1 MKNSSRIT
9 FKNFFSYE
17 KSFFKKKKKISE
29 KYNNI
34 IKTINDNLDTSK
46 NTFHV
51 LSKKFK
57 LNFNLKEL
65 KKFKK
70 FKSIAII
77 GMGGSIL
84 GSEAIFSFLKYKIN
98 KEIFF
103 FNNLDDENLFSI
115 KKKNLN
121 SILFII
127 ISKSGTTI
135 ETLTNVFL
143 LKILKQNSR
152 NIIIISEKKNNFLYK
167 TSKKMNLYFI
177 EHKHYIGGRYSV
189 LSEVGLVPA
198 FMMGINI
205 IKLRENIINALKKKN
220 TIFLKNSS
228 IYISYLLQNKKFKN
242 MIFLNYAPQL
252 ENFLFWLQQMVAESL
267 GKDGKGFLPVVSPA
281 PKDHHS
287 LLQLYLDGPKDK
299 FFYIF
304 SVEKNKNLKVQ
315 SRIEDP
321 KLNFLKNKNLNKIK
335 SSQKDAFIKA
345 IKSKKIPFR
354 EFKIHH
360 INEQTLGKL
369 FSYFMLETA
378 IIGKLGNINPFN
390 QPAVEEVKINTKRN
404 LS

>member
-115 KKKNLN
+115 KKK
-121 SILFII
+121 I
-127 ISKSGTTI
+127 
-135 ETLTNVFL
+135 
-143 LKILKQNSR
+143 
-152 NIIIISEKKNNFLYK
+152 
-167 TSKKMNLYFI
+167 
-177 EHKHYIGGRYSV
+177 
-189 LSEVGLVPA
+189 
-198 FMMGINI
+198 
-205 IKLRENIINALKKKN
+205 
-220 TIFLKNSS
+220 
-228 IYISYLLQNKKFKN
+228 
-242 MIFLNYAPQL
+242 
-252 ENFLFWLQQMVAESL
+252 
-267 GKDGKGFLPVVSPA
+267 
-281 PKDHHS
+281 
-287 LLQLYLDGPKDK
+287 
-299 FFYIF
+299 
-304 SVEKNKNLKVQ
+304 
-315 SRIEDP
+315 
-321 KLNFLKNKNLNKIK
+321 
-335 SSQKDAFIKA
+335 
-345 IKSKKIPFR
+345 
-354 EFKIHH
+354 
-360 INEQTLGKL
+360 
-369 FSYFMLETA
+369 
-378 IIGKLGNINPFN
+378 
-390 QPAVEEVKINTKRN
+390 
-404 LS
+404 

>member
-103 FNNLDDENLFSI
+103 LTILMTKTFFQL
-115 KKKNLN
+115 KKNLN

-127 ISKSGTTI
+127 ISKS
-135 ETLTNVFL
+135 EL
-143 LKILKQNSR
+143 
-152 NIIIISEKKNNFLYK
+152 
-167 TSKKMNLYFI
+167 
-177 EHKHYIGGRYSV
+177 
-189 LSEVGLVPA
+189 P
-198 FMMGINI
+198 
-205 IKLRENIINALKKKN
+205 LRL
-220 TIFLKNSS
+220 
-228 IYISYLLQNKKFKN
+228 
-242 MIFLNYAPQL
+242 
-252 ENFLFWLQQMVAESL
+252 
-267 GKDGKGFLPVVSPA
+267 
-281 PKDHHS
+281 
-287 LLQLYLDGPKDK
+287 
-299 FFYIF
+299 
-304 SVEKNKNLKVQ
+304 
-315 SRIEDP
+315 
-321 KLNFLKNKNLNKIK
+321 
-335 SSQKDAFIKA
+335 
-345 IKSKKIPFR
+345 
-354 EFKIHH
+354 
-360 INEQTLGKL
+360 
-369 FSYFMLETA
+369 
-378 IIGKLGNINPFN
+378 
-390 QPAVEEVKINTKRN
+390 
-404 LS
+404 